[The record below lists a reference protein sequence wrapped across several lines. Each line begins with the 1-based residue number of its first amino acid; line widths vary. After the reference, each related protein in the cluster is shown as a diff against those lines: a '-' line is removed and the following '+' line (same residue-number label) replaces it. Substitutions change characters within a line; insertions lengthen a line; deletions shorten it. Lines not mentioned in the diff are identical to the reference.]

1 MSVDGDGKKK
11 VFDDFKHINQPLL
24 DTSPKQSAGSPNPS
38 DDNFNIPDSNVRPVA
53 DDTASGFTHGDY
65 MRPQNF
71 KSQT

>member
-1 MSVDGDGKKK
+1 MSLDGDGKKK
-11 VFDDFKHINQPLL
+11 TFDDFKDIKKPLL
-24 DTSPKQSAGSPNPS
+24 DTSPKQSDGSPNPS
-38 DDNFNIPDSNVRPVA
+38 DENFQIPDSNVRPVA